1 MAGNPPY
8 SGKQSSANDNN
19 QNLKYP
25 MLDSRIEQTY
35 AACSTAT
42 NKNNLYAP
50 YSRALRW
57 ASVRIGDEGVI
68 AFIPNSNFIDGNTAD
83 GVRLTLREEFSDIY
97 VYNLRGAING
107 KIGDAAKREGGN
119 VFNIKTSVAISVL
132 LKTKNHNGSA
142 RIHYAEMVDRAKAQE
157 KLDALNNSKSI
168 TGTVFNPI
176 TPNEHGDWINQRDDS
191 YGEFQAIGDKKTKGK
206 SNTPAIFQL
215 YSGGLKTN
223 RDSWCYNFSR
233 TAVQEKMQRM
243 IANYNAE
250 VEAGRT
256 PETANYEANYVSWG
270 RES

>member
-1 MAGNPPY
+1 M
-8 SGKQSSANDNN
+8 
-19 QNLKYP
+19 
-25 MLDSRIEQTY
+25 
-35 AACSTAT
+35 
-42 NKNNLYAP
+42 
-50 YSRALRW
+50 
-57 ASVRIGDEGVI
+57 I

-132 LKTKNHNGSA
+132 LKTKNHTGSA

-206 SNTPAIFQL
+206 SNTPATSSL
-215 YSGGLKTN
+215 LWRSKTN
-223 RDSWCYNFSR
+223 PRFVVLQLLTHSSPG
-233 TAVQEKMQRM
+233 KMQRM